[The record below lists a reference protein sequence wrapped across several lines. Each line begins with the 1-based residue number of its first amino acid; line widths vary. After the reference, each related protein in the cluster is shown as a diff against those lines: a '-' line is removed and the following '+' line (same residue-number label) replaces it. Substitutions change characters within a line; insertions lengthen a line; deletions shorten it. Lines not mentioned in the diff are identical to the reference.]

1 MVQVTAWN
9 PYWEENPFFVSLEPN
24 SNNGLEK
31 KSVVDC
37 FQIRAIS
44 HKRFAEK
51 IGNISET
58 EIDLIK
64 KSIALILD
72 IDPQHCE

>member
-1 MVQVTAWN
+1 MQWIFAVHAA
-9 PYWEENPFFVSLEPN
+9 NPFFVSLEP
-24 SNNGLEK
+24 SPNNGLKK
-31 KSVVDC
+31 KSTIDC
-37 FQIRAIS
+37 FQIRALS

-51 IGNISET
+51 IGNISNG

-72 IDPQHCE
+72 IDPEHCE